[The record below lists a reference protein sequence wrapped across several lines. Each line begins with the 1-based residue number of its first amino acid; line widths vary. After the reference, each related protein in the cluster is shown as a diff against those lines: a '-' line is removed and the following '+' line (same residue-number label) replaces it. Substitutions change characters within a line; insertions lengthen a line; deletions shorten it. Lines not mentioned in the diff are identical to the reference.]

1 MWKLDWVKIGWKRIR
16 KVVSGHPE
24 TSGAVGSWIS
34 FVISTEEKS
43 HNSYNMINKIK
54 FIFETKMY
62 LISIFPLLFLI
73 FIDNVAHYGY
83 NKTVGWAFDITGISF
98 FIPYFLLTFFIGFS
112 LLAIIKT
119 KTNFILSILFLL
131 GISYCCLFQSDYS
144 NIDLIDNLLLISTSL
159 FLLIFINSIYLKFK
173 SQK

>member
-1 MWKLDWVKIGWKRIR
+1 M
-16 KVVSGHPE
+16 
-24 TSGAVGSWIS
+24 
-34 FVISTEEKS
+34 
-43 HNSYNMINKIK
+43 NKIK
-54 FIFETKMY
+54 LLFENKMY
-62 LISIFPLLFLI
+62 LISLTPFVLI
-73 FIDNVAHYGY
+73 LKPYESGVYGI

-98 FIPYFLLTFFIGFS
+98 FIPYFLLTFFLGFS

-173 SQK
+173 SPK

>member
-1 MWKLDWVKIGWKRIR
+1 M
-16 KVVSGHPE
+16 
-24 TSGAVGSWIS
+24 
-34 FVISTEEKS
+34 
-43 HNSYNMINKIK
+43 NKIK
-54 FIFETKMY
+54 LLFENKMY
-62 LISIFPLLFLI
+62 LISLI
-73 FIDNVAHYGY
+73 PFVLILKPYESGVYGI

>member
-1 MWKLDWVKIGWKRIR
+1 M
-16 KVVSGHPE
+16 
-24 TSGAVGSWIS
+24 
-34 FVISTEEKS
+34 
-43 HNSYNMINKIK
+43 NKIK
-54 FIFETKMY
+54 LLFENKMY
-62 LISIFPLLFLI
+62 LISLTPFVLI
-73 FIDNVAHYGY
+73 LKPYESGVYGI

-173 SQK
+173 K

>member
-1 MWKLDWVKIGWKRIR
+1 M
-16 KVVSGHPE
+16 
-24 TSGAVGSWIS
+24 
-34 FVISTEEKS
+34 
-43 HNSYNMINKIK
+43 NKIK
-54 FIFETKMY
+54 LLFENKMY
-62 LISIFPLLFLI
+62 LISLTPFVLI
-73 FIDNVAHYGY
+73 LKPHESGVYGI

-98 FIPYFLLTFFIGFS
+98 FIPYFLLTFFLGFS

-173 SQK
+173 SPK

>member
-1 MWKLDWVKIGWKRIR
+1 M
-16 KVVSGHPE
+16 VSGHPE

-73 FIDNVAHYGY
+73 FIDNFSGARNIVT
-83 NKTVGWAFDITGISF
+83 NPGIS
-98 FIPYFLLTFFIGFS
+98 
-112 LLAIIKT
+112 
-119 KTNFILSILFLL
+119 
-131 GISYCCLFQSDYS
+131 GIE
-144 NIDLIDNLLLISTSL
+144 NISTARN
-159 FLLIFINSIYLKFK
+159 FGG
-173 SQK
+173 Q

>member
-1 MWKLDWVKIGWKRIR
+1 M
-16 KVVSGHPE
+16 
-24 TSGAVGSWIS
+24 
-34 FVISTEEKS
+34 
-43 HNSYNMINKIK
+43 MNKIK
-54 FIFETKMY
+54 LLFENKMY
-62 LISIFPLLFLI
+62 LISLTPFVLI
-73 FIDNVAHYGY
+73 LKPYESGVYGI

>member
-1 MWKLDWVKIGWKRIR
+1 M
-16 KVVSGHPE
+16 
-24 TSGAVGSWIS
+24 
-34 FVISTEEKS
+34 
-43 HNSYNMINKIK
+43 NKIK
-54 FIFETKMY
+54 LLFENKMY
-62 LISIFPLLFLI
+62 LISLTPFVLI
-73 FIDNVAHYGY
+73 LKPYESGVYGI